1 MTVANR
7 CILALLILLG
17 AVLYFTKQILF
28 ALYLMFV
35 GFPLLVR
42 LCSYLMSL
50 WEKRNARRQIAKGRY
65 YYFKD
70 YKIHFYKTDDRAV
83 LLKAMRAAHDWWGSF
98 DVDLDDAPYLRE
110 TVVELAAENNF
121 LLRNQDLRAQV
132 DALRM
137 TRFRDKLKNAVRAS
151 AGQATAQ
158 ANAAVARALIR
169 EAQNHL
175 TH

>member
-1 MTVANR
+1 MPVVPVGGG
-7 CILALLILLG
+7 IFALWIFALILGYYPWVVLLVLFG
-17 AVLYFTKQILF
+17 PAVLGCVLML
-28 ALYLMFV
+28 LYHL
-35 GFPLLVR
+35 
-42 LCSYLMSL
+42 Y
-50 WEKRNARRQIAKGRY
+50 EKWKARREIAKGHY
-65 YYFKD
+65 YYFGCN
-70 YKIHFYKTDDRAV
+70 KIYFYKSDDRAV